1 MFVPVSA
8 EHNRANLKYIAN
20 FLAKKKIP
28 YFIFFGT
35 LLGVTRDNDI
45 IKNDD
50 DVDIYIDL
58 KDRKKLISV
67 INETNFNID
76 YNSAQNKSKFFLQLT
91 KQLKENTWSYVE
103 LYFYEELDEH
113 IIDRW
118 NFRGIGN
125 KKSASI
131 YIPKKILFPIKEINF
146 KGDLISVPIDEKA
159 VCEFLY
165 GKNWK
170 VPLTKRKDYITVIL
184 MGKPYQ
190 MSGFF
195 GNFIYQIEYKFRNIL
210 KYLKS

>member
-8 EHNRANLKYIAN
+8 EDNRENLKYIAN
-20 FLAKKKIP
+20 FLAKNKIP

-35 LLGVTRDNDI
+35 LLGITRDNDV
-45 IKNDD
+45 IKDDD
-50 DVDIYIDL
+50 DVDIYINL
-58 KDRKKLISV
+58 KDRKRVISV
-67 INETNFNID
+67 INETDFKID
-76 YNSAQNKSKFFLQLT
+76 YNSDQNKSKFFLQLT
-91 KQLKENTWSYVE
+91 KRINKKNISYVE

-131 YIPKKILFPIKEINF
+131 CIPKKILFPIKEINF
-146 KGDLISVPIDEKA
+146 RGNLICVPFDEKA

-165 GKNWK
+165 GKKWI
-170 VPLTKRKDYITVIL
+170 VPLTKRKDYKTVIL

-190 MSGFF
+190 LSGLF
-195 GNFIYQIEYKFRNIL
+195 GNLVYQIEYKYRNL
-210 KYLKS
+210 LNYLKR